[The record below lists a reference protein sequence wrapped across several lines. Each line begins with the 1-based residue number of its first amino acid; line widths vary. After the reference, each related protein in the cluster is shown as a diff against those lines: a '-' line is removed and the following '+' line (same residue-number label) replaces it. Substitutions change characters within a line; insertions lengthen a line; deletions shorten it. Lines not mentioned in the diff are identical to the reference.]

1 MTPPRRRLRQRRD
14 RVVATLMA
22 VLFAITSGVA
32 LTASAST
39 PAAAGDPPGTCLAT
53 KTTGNNPTVD
63 GSTSLMGTGP
73 SKPLWADPVDGRGLI
88 VDGRVN
94 RQLGVRNKDATLYEQ
109 MGMSGTKW
117 STTVAGRQDKF
128 DYKGSQ
134 EDDKDAEWE
143 CDLIAPAMNVV
154 SNTMFDLAKV
164 ITAATITLRQTAANP
179 QPFINLMDRLGEPV
193 ETIRTRLYAALAAV
207 ALMMTGLLVVLS
219 GVKAKSM
226 QREALRA
233 GGMALVLL
241 LVGTVL
247 TLRTDGLDYA
257 TSPPK
262 PVTDKAGY
270 YLLTSSALNK
280 LDDLNG
286 GLASILL
293 SEPEGDDICAAK
305 GDDVARR
312 SMDCQIYKLA
322 IFDPWA
328 KGQFGETAA
337 QIPPTLNKDEDLN
350 KFNGV
355 AERFAPGSDLRIAQL
370 SAQGVSNSE
379 VNAKRS
385 PDDVRLHELSIQRDP
400 SDSSNFDVDNPTSS
414 QGVWNMVREATYQQ
428 HHDDFTTWRGADVPS
443 RLSASVTAIFV
454 AVLIGSLM
462 VVTSVLLLLYNCML
476 VILFFVLPLVALVG
490 IFPPAQKIFK
500 GWMTMVLKS
509 MLMIAGFGI
518 AQILALFLMSKIIA
532 TGLPVGIQ
540 AMLLLFIAIGVMKA
554 IKKVQ
559 TVAPA
564 TGFDAPT
571 VSGGDIGSM
580 GGKVFGAVNKSAPVR
595 RPRQAVNSAVV
606 AGMTAS
612 RQRQSELKKMRP
624 DMKRLDK
631 DRKAKLA
638 QKADEKFNLKEQR
651 AVAAG
656 GDPLTG
662 RQRRKAMNQAKA
674 EASKEVESVPS
685 KRDLLGRENSVL
697 GAMARGA
704 KGGVTAKTNETA
716 MGIGAKHG
724 RMTDEGLASLNERR
738 KELAE
743 AAEKVPAG
751 GDLYQSMAQRARA
764 ERVQAR
770 KDNVKQRAMAAGS
783 SAKSRAIAAGSSM
796 ADTTGG
802 RMAISTGRGVAQIG
816 AGVGSGLVSGAQAVG
831 GRVSPRV
838 PGTDASHAAD
848 QSREMEHLFRREEY
862 QAYMEGQKLATDQVA
877 VTARREASFKRQ
889 QATAKTVAA
898 NAQERVNAARDTFSQ
913 QLQRSQA
920 GEISATELNNA
931 RREFESKAKDAA
943 ERTKRYRAR
952 VEATQKLRV
961 KVQ

>member
-1 MTPPRRRLRQRRD
+1 MTSPRRRLRERRD
-14 RVVATLMA
+14 RALATLMA

-39 PAAAGDPPGTCLAT
+39 PAAAGDPPATCIAT

-63 GSTSLMGTGP
+63 GSTSLMGTGA
-73 SKPLWADPVDGRGLI
+73 SQPLWADPVDKRPVI
-88 VDGRVN
+88 VEGRVN

-164 ITAATITLRQTAANP
+164 VTGATITLRQTAANP

-207 ALMMTGLLVVLS
+207 ALMVTGLLVVLS
-219 GVKAKSM
+219 GVKTKSV
-226 QREALRA
+226 QREAIRA

-262 PVTDKAGY
+262 PVADKAGY

-286 GLASILL
+286 ALASLLL
-293 SEPEGDDICAAK
+293 SEPEGDDICAAT
-305 GDDVARR
+305 GEDVARR

-337 QIPPTLNKDEDLN
+337 QIPPTLKDEDLN

-385 PDDVRLHELSIQRDP
+385 PDDVRLRELSIQRDP

-414 QGVWNMVREATYQQ
+414 QGVWNMVREAMYQQ

-443 RLSASVTAIFV
+443 RLSAAVTAIFM
-454 AVLIGSLM
+454 ALLIGSLM

-476 VILFFVLPLVALVG
+476 VVLFFVLPLVALVG
-490 IFPPAQKIFK
+490 IVPPAQKIFK

-509 MLMIAGFGI
+509 VGMIAAFGI
-518 AQILALFLMSKIIA
+518 AQILALFLMSKVIA

-554 IKKVQ
+554 IRKAQ

-571 VSGGDIGSM
+571 VSGGDIAST
-580 GGKVFGAVNKSAPVR
+580 GGKVFGAVHKSAPVR

-606 AGMTAS
+606 AGVTAS

-638 QKADEKFNLKEQR
+638 QKVDEKFNLKEQR

-662 RQRRKAMNQAKA
+662 RQRRKTMNQAKA
-674 EASKEVESVPS
+674 EAGKEVESVPS
-685 KRDLLGRENSVL
+685 KRDLLGKENSVFA
-697 GAMARGA
+697 AMARGA
-704 KGGVTAKTNETA
+704 KGGVTAKTNETV

-724 RMTDEGLASLNERR
+724 RLTDEGLASLNERR

-751 GDLYQSMAQRARA
+751 GDLYQSVGQRARA
-764 ERVQAR
+764 EMLQAR
-770 KDNVKQRAMAAGS
+770 KGNVKQRAMSVGS
-783 SAKSRAIAAGSSM
+783 SAKSRALAAGAAV
-796 ADTTGG
+796 ADTKGG

-816 AGVGSGLVSGAQAVG
+816 SGVGSGLVSGAQTVG

-862 QAYMEGQKLATDQVA
+862 QAYMDGQQLATDQVD

-889 QATAKTVAA
+889 QATAQTVAA
-898 NAQERVNAARDTFSQ
+898 NAQKRVNAARDTFSQ
-913 QLQRSQA
+913 QLQRSQS

-931 RREFESKAKDAA
+931 RRDFESKAKAA
-943 ERTKRYRAR
+943 TERTKRYRAR